1 MEKKEIKTVGKE
13 VTKAVETMKKAG
25 EKAPVVAPKKD
36 EATELQKEIDRKTEE
51 LKKCL
56 AELERKKQLSN
67 NRTAFMHALDKLEQA
82 TEKLNEETDFETTL
96 YRLRFSDA
104 IGYNNSDIFSI
115 SNNFILTEFINF
127 MRGKIQ
133 IRISEIEQQLIT
145 E

>member
-25 EKAPVVAPKKD
+25 EKAPVAAPKKD

-67 NRTAFMHALDKLEQA
+67 NRTAFMQALDKLEQA
-82 TEKLNEETDFETTL
+82 TEKLNEETDFDTKL
-96 YRLRFSDA
+96 YRLRFEDA
-104 IGYNNSDIFSI
+104 TSYHGDEIFSI
-115 SNNFILTEFINF
+115 SNHFILKEFVTF
-127 MRGKIQ
+127 MYGKIQ
-133 IRISEIEQQLIT
+133 ARIAEIELLLI
-145 E
+145 EE